1 MSARNPTEA
10 ELQVM
15 RWLAGEATGSTATR
29 HVMERLAEIGYV
41 EGGPGERRLTDLG
54 REHLS
59 GLRRRA
65 E

>member
-1 MSARNPTEA
+1 
-10 ELQVM
+10 M